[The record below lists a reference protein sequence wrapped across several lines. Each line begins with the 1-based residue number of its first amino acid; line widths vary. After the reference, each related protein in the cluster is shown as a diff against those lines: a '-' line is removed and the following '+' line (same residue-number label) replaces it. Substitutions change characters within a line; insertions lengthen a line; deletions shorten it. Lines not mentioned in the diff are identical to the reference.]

1 MIKKPAETEV
11 PIIPPIL
18 LKASNFALMAEAV
31 AATTMLVTMTILGE
45 LGRNLRVLKPPQER
59 KTVKY

>member
-18 LKASNFALMAEAV
+18 LKASNFALMVEAV

-45 LGRNLRVLKPPQER
+45 LGRSSRIVTPLKSARP
-59 KTVKY
+59 